1 MSCPSN
7 SVLREE
13 VDDLAFKSK
22 WVGETDYFFLR
33 EEVDDLAEHSGGFR
47 RGGSFR
53 RRMSR
58 GVSSFRRQVGIS
70 DLSHTDLCI
79 FSKQVF
85 HSLQNLRHKNRRKSK
100 LEEGLKENNTNLS
113 LKRHQKKKAPEPPRF
128 VRKPLGSPKKSEE
141 EKKRLEAISIPSKN
155 SAENEYE
162 GTPRKPVEVVRPP
175 QPAPRKSKLVQ
186 SPPPVEEEQEES
198 EDEDEDEDEEDE
210 DEYEYEVDEEEEDL
224 EKVKSRVQNQ
234 YYNKQTLTM
243 VEGKERVENGRAVIG
258 NEFERENEKTSEAD
272 TVDEEYNDN
281 TKDPNSESR
290 WDSEEDDMEDEIENI
305 DIDQDNLHDE
315 VARHN
320 EVEEEIRL
328 RKPTP
333 GSKIADLTNIIE
345 AQLHSRA
352 ARSII

>member
-1 MSCPSN
+1 MCIFQA
-7 SVLREE
+7 VF
-13 VDDLAFKSK
+13 V
-22 WVGETDYFFLR
+22 LR

-70 DLSHTDLCI
+70 DLFHTDLFI

-100 LEEGLKENNTNLS
+100 FEESLKENNTNLS

-128 VRKPLGSPKKSEE
+128 FRKPLGSPKKSEE

-198 EDEDEDEDEEDE
+198 EDEDEDEDDEEDE
-210 DEYEYEVDEEEEDL
+210 DEFEVDEEEEDL

-243 VEGKERVENGRAVIG
+243 VEGKERVENGRAAIG
-258 NEFERENEKTSEAD
+258 NEFERENENTSEAD
-272 TVDEEYNDN
+272 PVDEEYNDN

-315 VARHN
+315 VACHN

>member
-1 MSCPSN
+1 MCI
-7 SVLREE
+7 VQA
-13 VDDLAFKSK
+13 VF
-22 WVGETDYFFLR
+22 VLR
-33 EEVDDLAEHSGGFR
+33 EEVDDLAEHSGGIR

-70 DLSHTDLCI
+70 DLFHTDLFI

-305 DIDQDNLHDE
+305 DIDQDNVDNE

>member
-1 MSCPSN
+1 MCI
-7 SVLREE
+7 VQA
-13 VDDLAFKSK
+13 VF
-22 WVGETDYFFLR
+22 VLR

-70 DLSHTDLCI
+70 DLFHTDLFI

-315 VARHN
+315 VACHN